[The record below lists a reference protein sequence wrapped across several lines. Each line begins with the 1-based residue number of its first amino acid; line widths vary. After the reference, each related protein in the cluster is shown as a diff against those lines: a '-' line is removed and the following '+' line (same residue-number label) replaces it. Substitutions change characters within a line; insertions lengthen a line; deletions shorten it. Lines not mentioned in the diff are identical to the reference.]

1 MRLNRSSA
9 VIDDLR
15 DRIRGIEMFRPNANG
30 RDAISTG
37 FSGLNRL
44 LADGGLRRGTLT
56 EWVGDAAGSGAVTL
70 AMAVS
75 AHILRREGTLVV
87 IDEGGEFYPV
97 AGAQLAI
104 PLERTAIVRPDS
116 SKAALWAWEQSLRCP
131 GVAVTFGKID
141 PANDRAIRRLQMAAE
156 AGGGLG
162 FLIPPPGSSGTSWAA
177 ARIRV
182 EPHNPHAEREVY
194 YRRTDPHTEREV
206 DSRPHAPREGR
217 DSRPHAPRE
226 DQLVRRLRVRVVR
239 GQAGSREEVA
249 ELELGHEA
257 GDVPEAPELAGA
269 VALHRPRRTA
279 VG

>member
-1 MRLNRSSA
+1 MSVHTDSPWGSMPSNRA
-9 VIDDLR
+9 PGFIDDLR
-15 DRIRGIEMFRPNANG
+15 DRIRGIETFRPHAVG
-30 RDAISTG
+30 RETISTG

-70 AMAVS
+70 ALAVA
-75 AHILRREGTLVV
+75 AHILRQEGTLVV
-87 IDEGGEFYPV
+87 IDVEGEFYPV

-104 PLERTAIVRPDS
+104 PLDRTAVIRPDS
-116 SKAALWAWEQSLRCP
+116 PKGALWAWEQSLRCP

-141 PANDRAIRRLQMAAE
+141 PNNDRAIRRLQMAVE

-162 FLIPPPGSSGTSWAA
+162 FLIPPPGGSGTPWAA

-182 EPHNPHAEREVY
+182 EPHAERDV
-194 YRRTDPHTEREV
+194 H
-206 DSRPHAPREGR
+206 SG
-217 DSRPHAPRE
+217 PHAPRE

-239 GQAGSREEVA
+239 GQAGSREEIA

-257 GDVPEAPELAGA
+257 GDVPEAPELAGP
-269 VALHRPRRTA
+269 VALLRSA